1 MCYSAQDSMIAYIFG
16 TISNIY
22 LFINSKNTDEK
33 IIGLFLLFV
42 SQMQLFDFLFWIN
55 KNCNKTNKNIT
66 KLAIIFNHLQP
77 IVLYSLLKIYK
88 YNTHITCD
96 ITFYIF
102 LILIIYYTIKNWP
115 DKYCSEGDNVCCS
128 LPLSKINDKTIIS
141 WNWNNQK
148 YNRTIYL
155 IFLISLVIS
164 SLQLKT
170 GNIIFAFVNVFTFL
184 ISFKI
189 PNLNRSVGRLW
200 CFIASL
206 LTTLYLVY
214 SRLLSG

>member
-1 MCYSAQDSMIAYIFG
+1 MIKQLFSWDWNGQEYSGI
-16 TISNIY
+16 IY
-22 LFINSKNTDEK
+22 VI
-33 IIGLFLLFV
+33 FLL
-42 SQMQLFDFLFWIN
+42 
-55 KNCNKTNKNIT
+55 
-66 KLAIIFNHLQP
+66 
-77 IVLYSLLKIYK
+77 
-88 YNTHITCD
+88 
-96 ITFYIF
+96 
-102 LILIIYYTIKNWP
+102 
-115 DKYCSEGDNVCCS
+115 
-128 LPLSKINDKTIIS
+128 
-141 WNWNNQK
+141 
-148 YNRTIYL
+148 
-155 IFLISLVIS
+155 SLVMS